1 MTSKNYKKYQIFISS
16 TYTDLIEERKMI
28 IDALLKMDFI
38 PSGMEMFVASDIEQ
52 FKVITKVIDLCDYY
66 LLIIGKRYGTINK
79 ETQLSY
85 TEMEYNYALSK
96 GIPVLVF
103 VLDESVSLPPEKVE
117 VDPFKQEK
125 LNTFRNRAMNNRLAT
140 IWKTQ
145 IELAI
150 NVPIALNKL
159 IEDFPSPGWVRA
171 DTIENYQ
178 SQIIDDLQ
186 DKIARVNNSNDNST
200 LPHEMLTNSH
210 FDLQNIDLSI
220 LEILNNS
227 SNNKITSSKIAE
239 ILGFSVAS
247 TKRHLIKLIRL
258 GLVYSEGNGK
268 NSFLHTN
275 FSSIVSEFTFDYS
288 NNNGVF
294 DIGSGDYLF
303 STKWSKASDT
313 SIHAYSDCN
322 TITSIGR
329 IKNVENI
336 SNISISDIEN
346 VDFSSR
352 CRTANINDIIVWKNI
367 YGKIAVTKIINIK
380 DDSRNDSVDEVKCQ
394 YKIFF
399 E

>member
-1 MTSKNYKKYQIFISS
+1 MVK
-16 TYTDLIEERKMI
+16 
-28 IDALLKMDFI
+28 
-38 PSGMEMFVASDIEQ
+38 
-52 FKVITKVIDLCDYY
+52 
-66 LLIIGKRYGTINK
+66 INK
-79 ETQLSY
+79 MSQ
-85 TEMEYNYALSK
+85 K
-96 GIPVLVF
+96 
-103 VLDESVSLPPEKVE
+103 D
-117 VDPFKQEK
+117 VDLLEQK
-125 LNTFRNRAMNNRLAT
+125 
-140 IWKTQ
+140 
-145 IELAI
+145 
-150 NVPIALNKL
+150 ALNVFACTERVFGNANFRIPTDYTKGR
-159 IEDFPSPGWVRA
+159 INIAVME
-171 DTIENYQ
+171 TIFNCFYQ
-178 SQIIDDLQ
+178 SD
-186 DKIARVNNSNDNST
+186 V
-200 LPHEMLTNSH
+200 
-210 FDLQNIDLSI
+210 DLQNIDLSI